1 MSKVPEIS
9 FFLEPDEKHFH
20 AWLHNQPN
28 NFFAFKQ
35 NKSEEEIAKLAEW
48 RAIFERRVQRF
59 STIDASFVDAD
70 LTQAFSKWMR
80 SLSLKVP
87 PCAELEGLRTYF
99 ETYVKSM
106 RDDTNELYRDAK
118 AKELCEQYRKKA
130 DENLFEAW
138 MLEQPKLYVR
148 AIAHTDHNMKIEL
161 KKKFLDL
168 CACKWDVPTGRDFI
182 LYMLNND
189 EGPAGLDNSAMART
203 AMKLV
208 YAEMPMAWR
217 WLKSRDLETITVQAE
232 KLPFNDKTTMQMIE
246 HLNNCDVESEDESE
260 DEFEA
265 DLEADLEAMLAAVPA
280 AVPEAVPEAVPAAVP
295 DAVPEEA
302 VPAAVPEEAVPAA
315 VPDAVPAAVPEEAVP
330 EAVPEEAVPEAVPVP
345 AVPVPAEAEPAA
357 KRQQEMADPLAAAAW
372 GYDPSVVVPL
382 APAPPARMFGSRS
395 LVPAAVPAAVPE
407 EVEPMGSL
415 PCVTSLEQQRKL
427 MTAKLKK
434 LDEDIALK
442 NADNVDADMEPVFR
456 GLCKRQRVSFQRGT
470 WSVPVRKLRKLNKS
484 DKAQAF
490 TREVLDLIKY
500 TRQEEQKAIVARAEA
515 REKLRRLVD
524 GYYGK
529 ITAEFPAKL

>member
-295 DAVPEEA
+295 
-302 VPAAVPEEAVPAA
+302 
-315 VPDAVPAAVPEEAVP
+315 EEAVP
-330 EAVPEEAVPEAVPVP
+330 EEAVPVP

-395 LVPAAVPAAVPE
+395 LAPAAVPAAVPE